1 MNFSSLS
8 GTNRTLDKLPI
19 TAEIFNKTLLDDLAV
34 IDVVNLLNNYATGV
48 GPGEAGAGGPA
59 ATGTQDGDRFGLSF
73 YTVRGLAVGPLRGD
87 GFLSGNNLGE
97 AFAYDRVEIIRG
109 PQSLLYGANPAGG
122 IINLST
128 KRANFGRTFYQPQ
141 VEIDSLDSERYQLDA
156 NVAGHVLNR
165 RVALRTALLDSTSH
179 PWRQNLQRTTT
190 GQYIDFS
197 VELLAASHTT
207 LRLSAES
214 KVNEGIEA
222 LSGALVTG
230 IPSIVPNSSKLVLL
244 LARND
249 PALANIANGFVSWN
263 VVDSLAGNS
272 QLSRR
277 IERHSSATLTSQF
290 TPWLQGQRIVAKEP
304 LKLDRLSPS
313 GGARH
318 DILGRLIHDKWEE
331 RAV

>member
-128 KRANFGRTFYQPQ
+128 KRANFGRTFISPRWRSIRSTPKGTSSMRTLP
-141 VEIDSLDSERYQLDA
+141 VMFGT
-156 NVAGHVLNR
+156 AGLPCAPHCS
-165 RVALRTALLDSTSH
+165 TA
-179 PWRQNLQRTTT
+179 
-190 GQYIDFS
+190 
-197 VELLAASHTT
+197 
-207 LRLSAES
+207 
-214 KVNEGIEA
+214 
-222 LSGALVTG
+222 
-230 IPSIVPNSSKLVLL
+230 
-244 LARND
+244 
-249 PALANIANGFVSWN
+249 
-263 VVDSLAGNS
+263 
-272 QLSRR
+272 RR
-277 IERHSSATLTSQF
+277 IR
-290 TPWLQGQRIVAKEP
+290 GVRIY
-304 LKLDRLSPS
+304 S
-313 GGARH
+313 GRQPGS
-318 DILGRLIHDKWEE
+318 I
-331 RAV
+331 